1 MENKDNILKNS
12 MNKSCIKCE
21 ECPNNCKQEIK
32 KEKSTEQKT
41 YMEFFRHKP
50 CNGKCKRRC

>member
-12 MNKSCIKCE
+12 INKSCIKCE

-32 KEKSTEQKT
+32 KEK
-41 YMEFFRHKP
+41 
-50 CNGKCKRRC
+50 